1 MKKIYNILFVLL
13 AGLSFVACSNE
24 VDDVFDK
31 SSADRIQEAINADM
45 KLLVDAPNGWLMEYY
60 GASKYGGYNMFVKF
74 NADNTVTAANEFF
87 DEGTRATS
95 HFKLEQ
101 SKGVLLSF
109 DEYNEIFHIFSDPAN
124 ILQVGDKGKGFEGDF
139 EFRVIKAEA
148 DRFELQGKKHGQKIV
163 MTRVAEDLNWDNDFK
178 AVDAIDKQLTYKT
191 YAIDFGGEAPL
202 TISRSYRTFT
212 YHDAETDKDVVIPY
226 IVTDQGLKFKKPLV
240 IGTDSINM
248 LTPAADETW
257 KTDGKGWTVNYVLPT
272 LVEQLTDPTTFWSFK
287 KGKMSKLAAAY
298 FAKAEEASAAEGED
312 VIFIAFGVNPNAA
325 NLGWGVFFR
334 SGNYMG
340 MLLPSVTP
348 IDGTHLSLAMKGYD
362 GNGQYYFNKGYN
374 YITNGILRGT
384 FELSTDDPK
393 NPSYIRLTRID
404 AGSAQ
409 GAWMDVFPGLDY
421 YDPGK

>member
-45 KLLVDAPNGWLMEYY
+45 KMLVDAPNGWLMEYY

-101 SKGVLLSF
+101 SQGVLLSF
-109 DEYNEIFHIFSDPAN
+109 DEYNDIFHIFSDPAN
-124 ILQVGDKGKGFEGDF
+124 MLQVGDKGKGFEGDF

-163 MTRVAEDLNWDNDFK
+163 MTRLAEDFNWDNYFK
-178 AVDAIDKQLTYKT
+178 KVEDMENLLTYKT

-202 TISRSYRTFT
+202 TIAKSYRTFT
-212 YHDAETDKDVVIPY
+212 YHDAETDNDVVIPY
-226 IVTDQGLKFKKPLV
+226 IVTDQGLKFKKPIV
-240 IGTDSINM
+240 IGTDSITM

-272 LVEQLTDPTTFWSFK
+272 LVEQLTDPNNFWSFK
-287 KGKMSKLAAAY
+287 KGKMSELAAAF
-298 FAKAEEASAAEGED
+298 FAKAEEASASEGED
-312 VIFIAFGVNPNAA
+312 VQFIAFGVNPNAA

-340 MLLPSVTP
+340 MLIPSVTP

-362 GNGQYYFNKGYN
+362 GNGKYYYNIGYN
-374 YITNGILRGT
+374 YITSGILQGT
-384 FELSTDDPK
+384 FELSTDNPK
-393 NPSYIRLTRID
+393 NPSYIRLTRTD
-404 AGSAQ
+404 ASAP
-409 GAWMDVFPGLDY
+409 GEWMDVFPGLDY
-421 YDPGK
+421 YDAGE

>member
-87 DEGTRATS
+87 EEGTRATS

-101 SKGVLLSF
+101 SQGVLLSF

-163 MTRVAEDLNWDNDFK
+163 MTRVAQDLNWDNYFK
-178 AVDAIDKQLTYKT
+178 AVEDMENLLSYKT
-191 YAIDFGGEAPL
+191 YAIEFGGEAPL
-202 TISRSYRTFT
+202 TIARSNRTFT
-212 YHDAETDKDVVIPY
+212 YHDAETDKDVLIPY
-226 IVTDQGLKFKKPLV
+226 IVTDQGLKFKKPIV

-248 LTPAADETW
+248 LTPAADDTW

-272 LVEQLTDPTTFWSFK
+272 LVEQLTDPNTFWSFK
-287 KGKMSKLAAAY
+287 KGKMSKTAALY

-325 NLGWGVFFR
+325 NLGWGVFFQ
-334 SGNYMG
+334 SGNYRG
-340 MLLPSVTP
+340 MLLPTVTP

-362 GNGQYYFNKGYN
+362 GNGQYYYNKGYN

-384 FELSTDDPK
+384 FELSTDNPK
-393 NPSYIRLTRID
+393 SPSYIRLTRTD
-404 AGSAQ
+404 ANAPGE
-409 GAWMDVFPGLDY
+409 WMDVFPGLDY
-421 YDPGK
+421 YDAGE

>member
-1 MKKIYNILFVLL
+1 
-13 AGLSFVACSNE
+13 
-24 VDDVFDK
+24 
-31 SSADRIQEAINADM
+31 
-45 KLLVDAPNGWLMEYY
+45 
-60 GASKYGGYNMFVKF
+60 MFVKF

-87 DEGTRATS
+87 EEGTRATS

-101 SKGVLLSF
+101 SQGVLLSF

-124 ILQVGDKGKGFEGDF
+124 ILQVGDNGKGFEGDF

-163 MTRVAEDLNWDNDFK
+163 MTRVAQDLNWDNYFK
-178 AVDAIDKQLTYKT
+178 AVEDMEKLLSYKT
-191 YAIDFGGEAPL
+191 YAIEFGGEAPL
-202 TISRSYRTFT
+202 TIARSNRTFT
-212 YHDAETDKDVVIPY
+212 YHDAETDKDVLIPY
-226 IVTDQGLKFKKPLV
+226 IVTDQGLKFKKPIV

-248 LTPAADETW
+248 LTPAADDTW

-272 LVEQLTDPTTFWSFK
+272 LVEQLTDPNTFWSFK
-287 KGKMSKLAAAY
+287 KGKMSKTAAAY

-334 SGNYMG
+334 SGNYIG
-340 MLLPSVTP
+340 TLLPTVTP

-362 GNGQYYFNKGYN
+362 GNGKYYYNKGYN

-384 FELSTDDPK
+384 FELSTDNPK
-393 NPSYIRLTRID
+393 NPSYIRLTRTD
-404 AGSAQ
+404 ANAPGE
-409 GAWMDVFPGLDY
+409 WMDVFPGLDL
-421 YDPGK
+421 YDAGE

>member
-87 DEGTRATS
+87 EEGTRATS

-101 SKGVLLSF
+101 SQGVLLSF

-124 ILQVGDKGKGFEGDF
+124 ILQVGDNGKGFEGDF

-163 MTRVAEDLNWDNDFK
+163 MTRVAEDLNWDNYFK
-178 AVDAIDKQLTYKT
+178 AVEDMEKLLSYKT
-191 YAIDFGGEAPL
+191 YAIEFGGEAPL
-202 TISRSYRTFT
+202 TIVKSDRTFT
-212 YHDAETDKDVVIPY
+212 YHDAETDKDVLIPY
-226 IVTDQGLKFKKPLV
+226 IVTDQGLKFKKPIV

-248 LTPAADETW
+248 LTPAADDTW

-272 LVEQLTDPTTFWSFK
+272 LVEQLTDPNTFWSFK
-287 KGKMSKLAAAY
+287 KGKMSRLAALY
-298 FAKAEEASAAEGED
+298 FAQAEKASAAEGED
-312 VIFIAFGVNPNAA
+312 VIFIAFGVNPNAP

-334 SGNYMG
+334 SGNYIG
-340 MLLPSVTP
+340 TLLPTVTP

-362 GNGQYYFNKGYN
+362 QNGQYYFNKGYN

-384 FELSTDDPK
+384 FELSTDNPK
-393 NPSYIRLTRID
+393 NPSYIRLTRTD
-404 AGSAQ
+404 ANAPGE
-409 GAWMDVFPGLDY
+409 WMDVFPGLDY
-421 YDPGK
+421 YDADE

>member
-31 SSADRIQEAINADM
+31 SSAERIQEAINADM
-45 KLLVDAPNGWLMEYY
+45 KMLVDAPNGWLMEYY
-60 GASKYGGYNMFVKF
+60 GASKYGGYNMIVKF

-87 DEGTRATS
+87 EEGTRATS

-101 SKGVLLSF
+101 SQGVLLSF

-124 ILQVGDKGKGFEGDF
+124 MLQVGDKGKGFEGDF

-163 MTRVAEDLNWDNDFK
+163 MTRLAEDFNWDNYFK
-178 AVDAIDKQLTYKT
+178 KVKDMEKLLSYKIYT
-191 YAIDFGGEAPL
+191 IDFGGEAPL
-202 TISRSYRTFT
+202 TIVKNDRTFT
-212 YHDAETDKDVVIPY
+212 YHDAETDNDVEIPF
-226 IVTDQGLKFKKPLV
+226 IVTDQGLKFKKPIV
-240 IGTDSINM
+240 IGTDSITM

-272 LVEQLTDPTTFWSFK
+272 LVEQLTDPNTFWSFK
-287 KGKMSKLAAAY
+287 KGKMSKKAAAY
-298 FAKAEEASAAEGED
+298 FAEAEKASASEGED
-312 VIFIAFGVNPNAA
+312 VKFIAFGVNPNAT

-340 MLLPSVTP
+340 MLLPTVTP

-362 GNGQYYFNKGYN
+362 GNGQYYYNIGYK

-384 FELSTDDPK
+384 FELSTDNPK
-393 NPSYIRLTRID
+393 NPSYIRLTRTD
-404 AGSAQ
+404 ASAP
-409 GAWMDVFPGLDY
+409 GEWMDVFPGLDL
-421 YDPGK
+421 YDAGE

>member
-31 SSADRIQEAINADM
+31 SSAERIQEAINADM
-45 KLLVDAPNGWLMEYY
+45 KMLVDAPNGWLMEYY
-60 GASKYGGYNMFVKF
+60 GASKYGGYNMIVKF

-87 DEGTRATS
+87 AEGTRATS

-101 SKGVLLSF
+101 SQGVLLSF
-109 DEYNEIFHIFSDPAN
+109 DEYNDIFHIFSDPAN
-124 ILQVGDKGKGFEGDF
+124 MLQVGDKGKGFEGDF

-163 MTRVAEDLNWDNDFK
+163 MTRLAEDFNWDNYFK
-178 AVDAIDKQLTYKT
+178 KVADMENLLTYKT

-202 TISRSYRTFT
+202 TIAKSYRTFT
-212 YHDAETDKDVVIPY
+212 YHDAETDNDVVIPY
-226 IVTDQGLKFKKPLV
+226 IVTDQGLKFKKPIV
-240 IGTDSINM
+240 IGTDSITM

-272 LVEQLTDPTTFWSFK
+272 LVEQLTDPNNFWSFK
-287 KGKMSKLAAAY
+287 KGKMSKKAAAY
-298 FAKAEEASAAEGED
+298 FAKAEEASASEGED
-312 VIFIAFGVNPNAA
+312 VVFIAFGVNPNAA

-340 MLLPSVTP
+340 MLLPTVTP
-348 IDGTHLSLAMKGYD
+348 IDGTHLALSMKGYD
-362 GNGQYYFNKGYN
+362 GNGKYYYNIGYK
-374 YITNGILRGT
+374 YITNGILKGT
-384 FELSTDDPK
+384 FELSTDNPK
-393 NPSYIRLTRID
+393 NPSYIRLTRTD
-404 AGSAQ
+404 ASAP
-409 GAWMDVFPGLDY
+409 GEWMDVFPGLDLY
-421 YDPGK
+421 AGE

>member
-45 KLLVDAPNGWLMEYY
+45 KMLVDAPNGWLMEYY
-60 GASKYGGYNMFVKF
+60 GANKYGGYNMFVKF

-101 SKGVLLSF
+101 SQGVLLSF
-109 DEYNEIFHIFSDPAN
+109 DEYNKIFHIFSDPAN

-163 MTRVAEDLNWDNDFK
+163 MTRLAEDLNWDNYFK
-178 AVDAIDKQLTYKT
+178 AVENMEKQLTYKS

-202 TISRSYRTFT
+202 TIVRSNRTFT
-212 YHDAETDKDVVIPY
+212 YHDAKTDNDVVIPF
-226 IVTDQGLKFKKPLV
+226 IVTDQGLKFKKPIV
-240 IGTDSINM
+240 IGTDSITM

-272 LVEQLTDPTTFWSFK
+272 LVEQLTDPNTFWSFK
-287 KGKMSKLAAAY
+287 KGAMSKTAALY
-298 FAKAEEASAAEGED
+298 FAKAEEASASEGED
-312 VIFIAFGVNPNAA
+312 IKFIAFGVNPNAP

-334 SGNYMG
+334 SGNYIG
-340 MLLPSVTP
+340 TLLPTVTP
-348 IDGTHLSLAMKGYD
+348 LDGTHLSLAMKSYD
-362 GNGQYYFNKGYN
+362 QNGQYYFNKGYK

-384 FELSTDDPK
+384 FELSTDNPK
-393 NPSYIRLTRID
+393 SPSYIRLTRTD
-404 AGSAQ
+404 ADAPGE
-409 GAWMDVFPGLDY
+409 WMDVFPGLNY

>member
-31 SSADRIQEAINADM
+31 SSAERIQEAINADM
-45 KLLVDAPNGWLMEYY
+45 KMLVDAPNGWLMEYY
-60 GASKYGGYNMFVKF
+60 GASKYGGYNMIVKF

-87 DEGTRATS
+87 EEGTRATS

-101 SKGVLLSF
+101 SQGVLLSF

-124 ILQVGDKGKGFEGDF
+124 MLQVGDKGKGFEGDF

-163 MTRVAEDLNWDNDFK
+163 MTRLAEDFNWDNYFK
-178 AVDAIDKQLTYKT
+178 KVKDMEKLLSYKT
-191 YAIDFGGEAPL
+191 YTIDFGGEAQL
-202 TISRSYRTFT
+202 TIVKNDRTFT
-212 YHDAETDKDVVIPY
+212 YHDAETDNDVEIPF
-226 IVTDQGLKFKKPLV
+226 IVTDQGLKFKKPIV
-240 IGTDSINM
+240 IGTDSITM

-272 LVEQLTDPTTFWSFK
+272 LVEQLTDPNTFWSFK
-287 KGKMSKLAAAY
+287 KGKMSKKAAAY
-298 FAKAEEASAAEGED
+298 FAEAEKASASEGED
-312 VIFIAFGVNPNAA
+312 VKFIAFGVNPNAT

-340 MLLPSVTP
+340 MLLPTVTP

-362 GNGQYYFNKGYN
+362 GNGQYYYNIGYK

-384 FELSTDDPK
+384 FELSTDNPK
-393 NPSYIRLTRID
+393 NPSYIRLTRTD
-404 AGSAQ
+404 ADAPGE
-409 GAWMDVFPGLDY
+409 WIDVFPGLDL
-421 YDPGK
+421 YDAGE

>member
-87 DEGTRATS
+87 EEGTRATS

-101 SKGVLLSF
+101 SQGVLLSF

-163 MTRVAEDLNWDNDFK
+163 MTRVAQDLNWDNYFK
-178 AVDAIDKQLTYKT
+178 AVEDMEKLLSYKS
-191 YAIDFGGEAPL
+191 YAIEFGGEAPL
-202 TISRSYRTFT
+202 TIVKSDRTFT
-212 YHDAETDKDVVIPY
+212 YHDAETDKDVLIPY
-226 IVTDQGLKFKKPLV
+226 IVTDQGLKFKKPIV
-240 IGTDSINM
+240 IGTDSITM
-248 LTPAADETW
+248 LTPAADDTW

-272 LVEQLTDPTTFWSFK
+272 LVEQLTDPNTFWSFK
-287 KGKMSKLAAAY
+287 KGKMSKKAAAY

-325 NLGWGVFFR
+325 NLGWGVFFQ
-334 SGNYMG
+334 SGNYRG
-340 MLLPSVTP
+340 MLLPTVTP

-362 GNGQYYFNKGYN
+362 QNGQYYYNRGYN
-374 YITNGILRGT
+374 YLSSGILQGT
-384 FELSTDDPK
+384 FELSTDNPK
-393 NPSYIRLTRID
+393 NPSYIRLTRTD
-404 AGSAQ
+404 ANAPGE
-409 GAWMDVFPGLDY
+409 WMDVFPDLDY
-421 YDPGK
+421 YDAGE

>member
-13 AGLSFVACSNE
+13 AGLSFVACTNE

-31 SSADRIQEAINADM
+31 SSAERIQEAINADM
-45 KLLVDAPNGWLMEYY
+45 KMLVDAPNGWLMEYY

-101 SKGVLLSF
+101 SQGVLLSF
-109 DEYNEIFHIFSDPAN
+109 DEYNEIFHIFSDPDN
-124 ILQVGDKGKGFEGDF
+124 MLQVGDKGKGFEGDF

-163 MTRVAEDLNWDNDFK
+163 MTRLAEDFNWDNYFK
-178 AVDAIDKQLTYKT
+178 KVEDMENLLSYKT

-202 TISRSYRTFT
+202 TIVKNNRTFT
-212 YHDAETDKDVVIPY
+212 YHDAETDNDVVIPF
-226 IVTDQGLKFKKPLV
+226 IVTDQGLKFKKPIV
-240 IGTDSINM
+240 IGTDSITM

-272 LVEQLTDPTTFWSFK
+272 LVEQLTDPNTFWSFK
-287 KGKMSKLAAAY
+287 KGKMSKKAAAY
-298 FAKAEEASAAEGED
+298 FAEAEKASASEGED
-312 VIFIAFGVNPNAA
+312 VKFIAFGVNPNAA

-340 MLLPSVTP
+340 MLLPEVTP
-348 IDGTHLSLAMKGYD
+348 IDGTHLALTMKGYD
-362 GNGQYYFNKGYN
+362 GNGQYYYNIGYK

-384 FELSTDDPK
+384 FELSTDNPK
-393 NPSYIRLTRID
+393 NPSYIRLTRTD
-404 AGSAQ
+404 ASAP
-409 GAWMDVFPGLDY
+409 GEWMDVFPGLDL
-421 YDPGK
+421 YDAGE